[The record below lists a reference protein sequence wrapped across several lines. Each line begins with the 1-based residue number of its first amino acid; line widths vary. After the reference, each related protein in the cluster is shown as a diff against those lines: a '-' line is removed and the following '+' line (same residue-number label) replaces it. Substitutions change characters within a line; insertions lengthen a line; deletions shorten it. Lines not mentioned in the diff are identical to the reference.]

1 MPEDTMFILNVHVQ
15 SECMLLSSQEFI
27 VLFLPPLD
35 ASMFPSCEKA
45 RHDVSLPNA

>member
-15 SECMLLSSQEFI
+15 CMFLSSQEFI

-35 ASMFPSCEKA
+35 ASMFPSCENV